1 MSQLNVV
8 VLFGG
13 CSPEHE
19 VSLQSAAAVLRNLDR
34 ERFCPLPVGIS
45 RKGDWFLFSGSE
57 AAIEDGSWLSL
68 PECAPCAL
76 LPDRSAR
83 ALLVR
88 GAQGERLLPVDAV
101 FPVLHGANGED
112 GTVQGLLEMA
122 GVPVVGCGTLASAL
136 CMDKDKAHKLA
147 ALAGVEVPRSA
158 AFSRRSTFAA
168 IQNAAQLLGWPL
180 FVKPVCAGSS
190 FGITRVEQPQQLAAA
205 VEAAFRHDSQV
216 LLEEAVPGFE
226 VGCAVMGNG
235 ELFVGEVDEIELSGG
250 FFDYEE
256 KYTLKTSRIHC
267 PARIGKNDA
276 ERIKTAAR
284 TVYRALGCR
293 VFARVDLFLTPQGKV
308 VFNEINTIPGFTAH
322 SRYPGMMRAAGL
334 PFGELIT
341 RLVELGVEK

>member
-1 MSQLNVV
+1 M
-8 VLFGG
+8 
-13 CSPEHE
+13 
-19 VSLQSAAAVLRNLDR
+19 
-34 ERFCPLPVGIS
+34 
-45 RKGDWFLFSGSE
+45 
-57 AAIEDGSWLSL
+57 
-68 PECAPCAL
+68 
-76 LPDRSAR
+76 
-83 ALLVR
+83 
-88 GAQGERLLPVDAV
+88 
-101 FPVLHGANGED
+101 
-112 GTVQGLLEMA
+112 
-122 GVPVVGCGTLASAL
+122 
-136 CMDKDKAHKLA
+136 
-147 ALAGVEVPRSA
+147 
-158 AFSRRSTFAA
+158 
-168 IQNAAQLLGWPL
+168 
-180 FVKPVCAGSS
+180 
-190 FGITRVEQPQQLAAA
+190 EQPRQLAAS
-205 VEAAFRHDSQV
+205 VEASFRHDSQV

>member
-1 MSQLNVV
+1 MSATSVLN
-8 VLFGG
+8 
-13 CSPEHE
+13 
-19 VSLQSAAAVLRNLDR
+19 NLDK
-34 ERFCPLPVGIS
+34 EKFNVLAVGI
-45 RKGDWFLFSGSE
+45 KK
-57 AAIEDGSWLSL
+57 DGSWHLYPGPTEGLCTGEWEACKENIPVAFCPGSGMKG
-68 PECAPCAL
+68 
-76 LPDRSAR
+76 
-83 ALLVR
+83 LVAFENGR
-88 GAQGERLLPVDAV
+88 VRELPVDVV
-101 FPVLHGANGED
+101 FPVLHGKNGED

-205 VEAAFRHDSQV
+205 VEAAFQHDSQV

>member
-1 MSQLNVV
+1 MAKTTIA

-13 CSPEHE
+13 VSSEHE
-19 VSLQSAAAVLRNLDR
+19 VSRMSATSVLNNLDK
-34 ERFCPLPVGIS
+34 EKFNVLAVGI
-45 RKGDWFLFSGSE
+45 KK
-57 AAIEDGSWLSL
+57 DGSWHLYPGPTEGLCTGEWEACKENIPVAFCPGSGMKG
-68 PECAPCAL
+68 
-76 LPDRSAR
+76 
-83 ALLVR
+83 LVAFENGR
-88 GAQGERLLPVDAV
+88 VRELPVDVV
-101 FPVLHGANGED
+101 FPVLHGKNGED

-205 VEAAFRHDSQV
+205 VEAAFQHDSQV

>member
-1 MSQLNVV
+1 MAKTTIA

-13 CSPEHE
+13 VSSEHE
-19 VSLQSAAAVLRNLDR
+19 VSRMSATSVLNNLDK
-34 ERFCPLPVGIS
+34 EKFNVLAVGI
-45 RKGDWFLFSGSE
+45 KK
-57 AAIEDGSWLSL
+57 DGSWHLYPGPTEGLCTGEWEACKENIPVAFCPGSGMKG
-68 PECAPCAL
+68 
-76 LPDRSAR
+76 
-83 ALLVR
+83 LVAFENGR
-88 GAQGERLLPVDAV
+88 VRELPVDVV
-101 FPVLHGANGED
+101 FPVLHGKNGED

-158 AFSRRSTFAA
+158 VFSRRSTFAA

>member
-1 MSQLNVV
+1 MEKLRVA

-13 CSPEHE
+13 CSTEYE
-19 VSLQSAAAVLRNLDR
+19 VSLQSAAAVLAHLDTR
-34 ERFCPLPVGIS
+34 RFAPLTVGIT
-45 RKGDWFLFSGSE
+45 KQGKWLYYTGPFE
-57 AAIEDGSWLSL
+57 HIADGTWHTR
-68 PECAPCAL
+68 EVYCTPCML
-76 LPDRSAR
+76 CPDRGTPT
-83 ALLVR
+83 LLVR
-88 GAQGERLLPVDAV
+88 GQ
-101 FPVLHGANGED
+101 H
-112 GTVQGLLEMA
+112 EMA

-205 VEAAFRHDSQV
+205 VEAAFQHDSQV
-216 LLEEAVPGFE
+216 LLEEVVPGFE